1 MKKLTTLS
9 GVAALMLALS
19 AAGASAWA
27 APDAGKPDG
36 ANPQSVTPRQ
46 PAPLA
51 QFPHAGPGLPP
62 PPAPLYE
69 ASLQTRHPDE
79 ALNKLVANAPK
90 GADKN
95 YEVRVMVREL
105 PPEPPIAPEQAANK

>member
-9 GVAALMLALS
+9 GVATLMLALS

-27 APDAGKPDG
+27 APDAGKPEG
-36 ANPQSVTPRQ
+36 AIPENIKPRQ
-46 PAPLA
+46 PAPIA
-51 QFPHAGPGLPP
+51 QFPHGGPGLP

-69 ASLQTRHPDE
+69 ASLQTHHPDE
-79 ALNKLVANAPK
+79 ALNRLIANAPK

-105 PPEPPIAPEQAANK
+105 PPEPPMAPQQTDNK